1 MSTEPRRLYRDR
13 RNRMIGGVCSGLG
26 KYFGVDPTVLR
37 ILFVLGVLLA
47 GHGLLI
53 YLVLLILMPE
63 EPLSP
68 PASSG

>member
-13 RNRMIGGVCSGLG
+13 RDRMIGGVCGGLG
-26 KYFGVDPTVLR
+26 KYFGIDPTVLR

-47 GHGLLI
+47 GHGILI
-53 YLVLLILMPE
+53 YLVLLVLVPE

-68 PASSG
+68 PAASG

>member
-13 RNRMIGGVCSGLG
+13 RDRMIGGVCGGLG
-26 KYFGVDPTVLR
+26 KYFSIDPTVLR

-53 YLVLLILMPE
+53 YLILLVLVPE

-68 PASSG
+68 PAASG

>member
-1 MSTEPRRLYRDR
+1 
-13 RNRMIGGVCSGLG
+13 MIGGVCSGLG

>member
-1 MSTEPRRLYRDR
+1 
-13 RNRMIGGVCSGLG
+13 MIGGVCGGLG
-26 KYFGVDPTVLR
+26 KYFSIDPTVLR

-53 YLVLLILMPE
+53 YLVLLVLVPE

-68 PASSG
+68 PAASG

>member
-13 RNRMIGGVCSGLG
+13 RDRMIGGVCGGLG
-26 KYFGVDPTVLR
+26 KYFGIDPTVLR

-53 YLVLLILMPE
+53 YLVLLVLVPE

-68 PASSG
+68 PAASG